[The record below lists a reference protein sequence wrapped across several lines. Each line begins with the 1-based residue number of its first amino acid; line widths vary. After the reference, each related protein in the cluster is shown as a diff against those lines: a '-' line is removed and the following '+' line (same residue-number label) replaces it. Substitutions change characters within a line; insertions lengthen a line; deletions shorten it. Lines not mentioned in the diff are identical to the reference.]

1 MTDHQMKEEKN
12 GLAQHHFYPN
22 AKQRRPF
29 LLTIQYFNPQQVQHE
44 VHRLDSDP
52 HDHDTTMSCCRV
64 SLSSWGGTN
73 RNRNRRQGGQGQG
86 QGGGGGGGGPGGN
99 GLIPKLIEN
108 RDKISRSVVDYSDG
122 DQHGVRTV
130 TGAKNSVDNK
140 DEINDW
146 IYAHVQEMQQLLDNG
161 GMIRGFDGLFQEII
175 ENYDLL
181 NLNCQQQQSSDGK
194 VVCTHTSDDCQGEKL
209 ARAHAEFVS
218 LVLKDIDTKDKNNA
232 YLIDEQKCSQS

>member
-1 MTDHQMKEEKN
+1 MALRNTTFIRMRSNAGPFCSQYNISIHNKENMKYIILTVILMIMTLQCHAAES
-12 GLAQHHFYPN
+12 
-22 AKQRRPF
+22 RF
-29 LLTIQYFNPQQVQHE
+29 L
-44 VHRLDSDP
+44 R
-52 HDHDTTMSCCRV
+52 
-64 SLSSWGGTN
+64 WGGTHN

-86 QGGGGGGGGPGGN
+86 EGGGGGGGGPGGN

-181 NLNCQQQQSSDGK
+181 NLNCQQQQSSGK

-232 YLIDEQKCSQS
+232 YLIDEQKCSQSWRAS